1 MSEKKFTCVL
11 GKDYHIINNNVD
23 NMSYYLQDGN
33 DVVLVIN
40 LINRLVEENEQLQK
54 QVKSFETTMNAT
66 SDYNAF
72 LESKIT
78 TLEKENK
85 ELNSIKKFAEKNGIN
100 IFIIDEAF
108 RKCWKDNGKLFEENK
123 YLKKRIEVISD
134 ELYCKDRKLEELGVP
149 IECCD
154 KR

>member
-1 MSEKKFTCVL
+1 MKKKLFNCVL

-23 NMSYYLQDGN
+23 NMTYYLQDGN

-40 LINRLVEENEQLQK
+40 LL
-54 QVKSFETTMNAT
+54 
-66 SDYNAF
+66 
-72 LESKIT
+72 
-78 TLEKENK
+78 NK
-85 ELNSIKKFAEKNGIN
+85 LY
-100 IFIIDEAF
+100 
-108 RKCWKDNGKLFEENK
+108 EENK
-123 YLKKRIEVISD
+123 YLKKRIKVISD